1 MLASPLV
8 ALASGE
14 LYELFLSLSASRLGA
29 AKRALDVRVEKERRA
44 ALNAALA
51 PIAID
56 AGLLGA
62 EGVSALAS
70 AIARASDAELPRVRA
85 ALTELERAIAALG
98 VSDASGAR
106 VNETELLTTARALTA
121 SGAVGFTLLSDD
133 SAPETVE
140 SAYVTEGAED
150 DSRWAPSLAEDMIGA
165 FLDECVERTEGL
177 AERLIELEQ
186 RGNDKELI
194 SAVFRDLHTLKGSSA
209 FAGLTKLNRVAHRAE
224 DLIGELREGKRPADR
239 ALIDVLLAALDAMR
253 NITER
258 ARAGA
263 AIDIDIAPLLERL
276 ANPNRAPTPVRA
288 AEEHPKTQEAAH
300 ATSVASA
307 PAARANDGQGTLRI
321 EFEKVDRLLNLVG
334 EIVLARGRLSSA
346 AEVQGLVVREVAQL
360 RKKLS
365 DAPNT
370 PLALASGS
378 DVSSAFSGYSAEN
391 AAIIEDLERTERVLR
406 ETFGDMDAGLGGLAI
421 AVGQLRDTVMKLRMV
436 PIARLFT
443 KYQRT
448 VRELSHKLGKEVNVE
463 LHGGDTELDKV
474 LVERLEDPL
483 LHLVRNAVDHG
494 IELPEERAA
503 NGKSRTGIVRL
514 SASQRGGQILVVIS
528 DDGHGLDPE
537 KLKRK
542 AVQKELITQAEADEM
557 SEEAALDLIF
567 RAGFSTAEKLSD
579 VSGRGVGMDVVHDA
593 IQRLKGNVRLSSV
606 LGEGTTVELSLPLTL
621 AITQVLT
628 ARVGGELVAIPLD
641 AVVSAQTLHAG
652 QLEPLGTGSCLRIG
666 EKLIPVF
673 SLAEVLG
680 LTGTVALGEA
690 DEGSVVIVGVGSSEL
705 GLIVQQVLGRHEVV
719 IKSLGSMLAEAPCA
733 AGAAVVGERMVLVLD
748 LSDVAQ
754 RAQEPTRRPPAGRL
768 AGRPRAVRSDR
779 ARVLVA
785 EDSDVIREA
794 IRRELSQ
801 AGFDVT
807 TAADG
812 EIALRISKEQH
823 FDAVSSDVMMPNRDG
838 YELVRALRSDPKYR
852 DTPIVLVT
860 SKDAR
865 IDAVRGYDAGADA
878 YLTKPADADE
888 LIRTLDALLRQ
899 RRGQPA

>member
-1 MLASPLV
+1 M

-14 LYELFLSLSASRLGA
+14 LYELFLSLSARRLA
-29 AKRALDVRVEKERRA
+29 SAKQALERQSEAERRA
-44 ALNAALA
+44 ALIGALA
-51 PIAID
+51 PIAVD

-70 AIARASDAELPRVRA
+70 ALARAKESELPKVRLGLA
-85 ALTELERAIAALG
+85 ELERAIASLG

-106 VNETELLTTARALTA
+106 VNETELLNAARALLEG
-121 SGAVGFTLLSDD
+121 GALGFTLLSDD
-133 SAPETVE
+133 PAPETVE
-140 SAYVTEGAED
+140 SHEAPAGDAD

-186 RGNDKELI
+186 RGTDKQLI

-253 NITER
+253 SITEK
-258 ARAGA
+258 ARSGGN
-263 AIDIDIAPLLERL
+263 IDIDIEPLLERL
-276 ANPNRAPTPVRA
+276 ANPNRAPASAPA
-288 AEEHPKTQEAAH
+288 AQEHPKTQEAPSAV
-300 ATSVASA
+300 VAG
-307 PAARANDGQGTLRI
+307 ARANDGQGTLRI

-346 AEVQGLVVREVAQL
+346 AEVQGVVVREVAQL
-360 RKKLS
+360 RKRLS
-365 DAPNT
+365 DAQNAPRVRV
-370 PLALASGS
+370 SGS
-378 DVSSAFSGYSAEN
+378 DVASAFSHEN
-391 AAIIEDLERTERVLR
+391 SAIIEDLERTERVLR
-406 ETFGDMDAGLGGLAI
+406 ETFGDVDSGLGGLAI

-463 LHGGDTELDKV
+463 LFGGDTELDKV

-503 NGKSRTGIVRL
+503 AGKSRTGTVRL
-514 SASQRGGQILVVIS
+514 SAVQRGGQILVVIS

-542 AVQKELITQAEADEM
+542 AVQNELITQAEASEM
-557 SEEAALDLIF
+557 SEESALDLIF

-579 VSGRGVGMDVVHDA
+579 VSGRGVGMDVVRDA
-593 IQRLKGNVRLSSV
+593 IQRLKGNVHLSST
-606 LGEGTTVELSLPLTL
+606 LGQGTIVELSLPLTL

-641 AVVSAQTLHAG
+641 AVISAQTLQRG
-652 QLEPLGTGSCLRIG
+652 QLEPLGTGNCLRIG
-666 EKLIPVF
+666 ERLIPVF
-673 SLAEVLG
+673 HLALVLG
-680 LTGTVALGEA
+680 LAGSVALGDA

-754 RAQEPTRRPPAGRL
+754 RAQEPVRPTFAS
-768 AGRPRAVRSDR
+768 RPRAVRSDR

-794 IRRELSQ
+794 IRRELAQ

-807 TAADG
+807 TAVDG
-812 EIALRISKEQH
+812 EDALRISKEQR

-838 YELVRALRSDPKYR
+838 YELVRALRSDPHYR

-888 LIRTLDALLRQ
+888 LIRTLDNLLRQ
-899 RRGQPA
+899 RGHRR

>member
-1 MLASPLV
+1 V

-14 LYELFLSLSASRLGA
+14 LYELFLSLSARRLAA
-29 AKRALDVRVEKERRA
+29 AKQALDVRNEAERRA
-44 ALNAALA
+44 ELVAALA
-51 PIAID
+51 PIAVD

-70 AIARASDAELPRVRA
+70 AIARAKNAEPSRVRA
-85 ALTELERAIAALG
+85 ALEELQRAIAALG

-106 VNETELLTTARALTA
+106 VDETALLGSARALLE
-121 SGAVGFTLLSDD
+121 SGALGFTLLPDD
-133 SAPETVE
+133 AAPETVE
-140 SAYVTEGAED
+140 SALAVTGEAD

-186 RGNDKELI
+186 RGNDKELV

-209 FAGLTKLNRVAHRAE
+209 FAGLTKLNRIAHRAE

-239 ALIDVLLAALDAMR
+239 ALIDALLAALDAMR
-253 NITER
+253 IITEK
-258 ARAGA
+258 ARSGGK
-263 AIDIDIAPLLERL
+263 IDIDVGPLLERL
-276 ANPNRAPTPVRA
+276 ANPNRAPAPPSA
-288 AEEHPKTQEAAH
+288 AQEHPKPQEAP
-300 ATSVASA
+300 SGSI
-307 PAARANDGQGTLRI
+307 ARANEGQGTLRI

-334 EIVLARGRLSSA
+334 EIVLARGRLSAA

-360 RKKLS
+360 RKRLS
-365 DAPNT
+365 DAQHP
-370 PLALASGS
+370 PRARVSGS
-378 DVSSAFSGYSAEN
+378 DVVRISGFSSEN
-391 AAIIEDLERTERVLR
+391 TAIIEDLERTERVLR
-406 ETFGDMDAGLGGLAI
+406 ETFGDVDAGLGGLAV

-463 LHGGDTELDKV
+463 LYGGDTELDKV

-494 IELPEERAA
+494 IELPEDRAA
-503 NGKSRTGIVRL
+503 AGKPRTGTVRL
-514 SASQRGGQILVVIS
+514 SAVQRGGQILVVIS
-528 DDGHGLDPE
+528 DDGHGLDAE

-542 AVQKELITQAEADEM
+542 AVQKELLTPAEAAEM

-567 RAGFSTAEKLSD
+567 RAGFSTAEQLSD
-579 VSGRGVGMDVVHDA
+579 VSGRGVGMDVVRDA
-593 IQRLKGNVRLSSV
+593 IQRLKGNVRLSSN
-606 LGEGTTVELSLPLTL
+606 LGQGTTVELSLPLTL
-621 AITQVLT
+621 AITRVLT

-652 QLEPLGTGSCLRIG
+652 QLEPLGTGSCLRVG
-666 EKLIPVF
+666 ERLIPVF
-673 SLAEVLG
+673 QLANVLG
-680 LTGTVALGEA
+680 LSSNVALGEA
-690 DEGSVVIVGVGSSEL
+690 DEGSVVIVSVGSAEL

-754 RAQEPTRRPPAGRL
+754 RAQEPTRPAL
-768 AGRPRAVRSDR
+768 ATRPRAVRADR
-779 ARVLVA
+779 PRILVA

-794 IRRELSQ
+794 IRRELTQ
-801 AGFDVT
+801 AGFQVT
-807 TAADG
+807 TAVDG
-812 EIALRISKEQH
+812 EDALRIAREQR

-838 YELVRALRSDPKYR
+838 YELVRALRADPNYR

-865 IDAVRGYDAGADA
+865 IDAVRGHDAGADA

-888 LIRTLDALLRQ
+888 LIRTLDGLLRQ
-899 RRGQPA
+899 RRRPN